1 MLSVR
6 HKKLL
11 WTLLISLSFVFSIER
26 FSSFLNSPIAG
37 LKESWILVVP
47 KGGGLSAISNEL
59 SKKGF
64 LSWPKLYV
72 AYAQVTNQTSIFA
85 GEYLIHAN
93 SSLKNILKILT
104 DGDAIKYKLTI
115 PEGLRSRD
123 FLDLLARQQKLSH
136 QLNSLSDAEII
147 VALGGKIS
155 QLEGVFFP
163 DTYLYSKGDSDIE
176 ILQLAYDSMSRIL
189 KEEWEQRASDLPY
202 RSSYEALILA
212 SIVEKEAS
220 SPSEKKNIAAV
231 FVNRLK
237 KGMRLQADPTVIYGL
252 GDKYQG
258 NITRRHLKKAT
269 PYNTYMTKGLPP
281 TPIALPGRDSIYA
294 ALHPLKTDALYF
306 VAKGDGSHFFSSNL
320 NEHLNAVKRYQL
332 NRKSDY
338 HSNP

>member
-1 MLSVR
+1 MLPVR
-6 HKKLL
+6 RKKLL
-11 WTLLISLSFVFSIER
+11 WTFLISLSFIFSMER
-26 FSSFLNSPIAG
+26 LSSFLDSPITE
-37 LKESWILVVP
+37 LKEPLVLVVP
-47 KGGGLSAISNEL
+47 KGRGLSAISDEL
-59 SKKGF
+59 SKQGL

-72 AYAQVTNQTSIFA
+72 AYAQASSQTSIFA
-85 GEYLIHAN
+85 GEYLIYPG

-104 DGDAIKYKLTI
+104 DGDVVKYKLTI

-123 FLDLLARQQKLSH
+123 FLDLLARQPKLSH
-136 QLNSLSDAEII
+136 QLNGLSDAEII
-147 VALGGKIS
+147 ATLGGKIS
-155 QLEGVFFP
+155 QFEGAFFP

-176 ILQLAYDSMSRIL
+176 ILQLAHDAMNRTL
-189 KEEWEQRASDLPY
+189 KEEWEQRAPDLPY
-202 RSSYEALILA
+202 RSPYEALILA
-212 SIVEKEAS
+212 SIIEKEAS
-220 SPSEKKNIAAV
+220 STSEKKNIAAV

-269 PYNTYMTKGLPP
+269 PYNTYVIKGLPP

-306 VAKGDGSHFFSSNL
+306 VAKGDGSHFFSASL
-320 NEHLNAVKRYQL
+320 DEHLNAVKQYQL